1 MQPALIIIILFIVI
15 AYFIIT
21 YKPKQE
27 EDLKDLYSEGLDLM
41 VDGYKQ
47 GAYENF
53 KKIIA
58 QDTTNVKAYIKLGQV
73 IREGGN
79 PENALKIHNQLNY
92 RKKLSFY
99 ERKELYKNIALDY
112 YSIDKI
118 DEAII
123 YCKKI
128 LDIDNKNN
136 WALSKLIQFYQSKK
150 DWRNSKKYLELKLQ
164 YSNKKDNHLLALYK
178 IQEGRN
184 FLDQE
189 NFEDARK
196 CFTESINICD
206 SVAIAYYFIGNSF
219 SKESDFVYKYAESI
233 KILDVDTQKEHDS
246 NIAKAK
252 DLLSKAI
259 SMWVNYAKLKPE
271 SAWMVIHLLKDALFA
286 LDRYNEIETILKE
299 VLEKDLDN
307 VDVIASLADYYDHL
321 GDSSSA
327 LDIIDKGLK
336 KDDSSLLVRLIRLK
350 LLSSSNQ
357 SNKSNLKREL
367 DVLIKSL
374 VEDSDYQI
382 YKNTSTD
389 NDALWLYSMSND
401 KQSDE

>member
-1 MQPALIIIILFIVI
+1 MEPALIIIIFAIVA

-27 EDLKDLYSEGLDLM
+27 DDLKDLYSEGLDLM

-79 PENALKIHNQLNY
+79 PENALKIHTQLNY
-92 RKKLSFY
+92 RKNLSFY

-112 YSIDKI
+112 DIIGKI

-128 LDIDNKNN
+128 LEIDKQNS
-136 WALSKLIQFYQSKK
+136 WSLSKLIELYQSKK
-150 DWRNSKKYLELKLQ
+150 DWFNSKKYLELKLQ
-164 YSNKKDNHLLALYK
+164 YSSKKDSHLLALYK

-184 FLDQE
+184 FLSE
-189 NFEDARK
+189 KNFEDSRK
-196 CFTESINICD
+196 CFMESIDICD
-206 SVAIAYYFIGNSF
+206 KVAIAYYFIGNSF
-219 SKESDFVYKYAESI
+219 SQESDSVYKYAESLNI
-233 KILDVDTQKEHDS
+233 TDVDTQKEHDE
-246 NIAKAK
+246 NISKAK
-252 DLLSKAI
+252 ELLDEAI
-259 SMWVNYAKLKPE
+259 SMWVSYGKLRPE
-271 SAWMVIHLLKDALFA
+271 SSWMVIHLLKDALFA
-286 LDRYNEIETILKE
+286 LDRYNEIEIILKE
-299 VLEKDLDN
+299 ILDKDSDN

-336 KDDSSLLVRLIRLK
+336 KDDSSLLVRLIKLK
-350 LLSSSNQ
+350 LLSSTNSSNQ
-357 SNKSNLKREL
+357 DNLKREL

-374 VEDSDYQI
+374 VEDSDYQV

-401 KQSDE
+401 KESDE

>member
-1 MQPALIIIILFIVI
+1 MQPALIIIILAIVI

-27 EDLKDLYSEGLDLM
+27 DDLKDLYSEGLDLM

-53 KKIIA
+53 KKIIS
-58 QDTTNVKAYIKLGQV
+58 QDTTNVIAYIKLGQV

-92 RKKLSFY
+92 RKNLSFY
-99 ERKELYKNIALDY
+99 EKKELYKNIALDY
-112 YSIDKI
+112 SSLNKT
-118 DEAII
+118 DESII

-128 LDIDNKNN
+128 LEIDSKNN
-136 WALSKLIQFYQSKK
+136 WSLNKLIKLYQMKK
-150 DWRNSKKYLELKLQ
+150 DWLNSKKYLELKLH
-164 YSNKKDNHLLALYK
+164 YSGEKDSRLLALYK
-178 IQEGRN
+178 LQEGRN
-184 FLDQE
+184 FLHQK
-189 NFEDARK
+189 NFEKARD
-196 CFTESINICD
+196 CFEESIKICD
-206 SVAIAYYFIGNSF
+206 SVAIAYYFIGNSY
-219 SKESDFVYKYAESI
+219 SQESDSIYKSAESI
-233 KILDVDTQKEHDS
+233 KIIDADSQKEHDE
-246 NIAKAK
+246 NISKAK
-252 DLLSKAI
+252 DLLSQAI

-271 SAWMVIHLLKDALFA
+271 SSWMVIHLLKDALFA

-299 VLEKDLDN
+299 ILNKDSDN

-327 LDIIDKGLK
+327 LDIIDQGLK

-350 LLSSSNQ
+350 LLASNENSKQ
-357 SNKSNLKREL
+357 NDIKKNL
-367 DVLIKSL
+367 DILIKSL

-389 NDALWLYSMSND
+389 KDALWLYSMHDN
-401 KQSDE
+401 KQID

>member
-1 MQPALIIIILFIVI
+1 MQPALIIIILAIAI

-27 EDLKDLYSEGLDLM
+27 DDLKDLYSEGLDLM

-92 RKKLSFY
+92 RKNLSFY

-112 YSIDKI
+112 CSLGKI

-128 LDIDNKNN
+128 LEIDKQNN
-136 WALSKLIQFYQSKK
+136 WSLNKLIELYQSKK
-150 DWRNSKKYLELKLQ
+150 DWFNSKKYLELKLQ
-164 YSNKKDNHLLALYK
+164 YSGKKDSHLLALYK

-184 FLDQE
+184 FLNEQ
-189 NFEDARK
+189 NFRDARK
-196 CFTESINICD
+196 CFEESLDICD
-206 SVAIAYYFIGNSF
+206 TVAIVYYFIGNSF
-219 SKESDFVYKYAESI
+219 SQESDSAYKYAESI
-233 KILDVDTQKEHDS
+233 KITDVDTQKEHDD
-246 NIAKAK
+246 NISKAK
-252 DLLSKAI
+252 ELLDEAI

-271 SAWMVIHLLKDALFA
+271 SSWMVIHLLKDALFA

-299 VLEKDLDN
+299 ILDKDSDN

-350 LLSSSNQ
+350 LIPSNNNSNQ
-357 SNKSNLKREL
+357 DSIKREL

-374 VEDSDYQI
+374 VEDSDYQV

-389 NDALWLYSMSND
+389 SDALWLYSMSNE
-401 KQSDE
+401 KESDE